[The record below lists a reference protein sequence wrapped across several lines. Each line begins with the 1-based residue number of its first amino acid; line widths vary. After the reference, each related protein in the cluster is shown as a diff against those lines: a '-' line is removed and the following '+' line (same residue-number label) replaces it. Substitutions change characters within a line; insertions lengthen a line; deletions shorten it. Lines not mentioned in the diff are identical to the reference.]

1 MKRTDSLELF
11 LLRFESLATRKAYKI
26 DIEQFYDFMSSTF
39 EKIKSLDR
47 VNLYHAESFVKK
59 LKNEKWASRT
69 INRKIASNLSFFE
82 FLIEKNEIV
91 ENVWNQIGRM
101 DNNVVYPVTSVGH
114 DDVQKLLDAIEGN
127 EEVSLLHQAILF
139 TLFTTGMKKGELINL
154 KIKDF
159 EDEDGVY
166 FIRIENKGSSTRIK
180 INNKCA
186 RRISRYLDELILSDY
201 ELNPSDW
208 LFRPSKNPLDTSDL
222 NKPMNPKSVDY
233 VIKRWCNEAGL
244 GTKISS
250 HSARKICLESA
261 IEKKPSSPIIQ
272 EKFGISQ
279 RTYSYYKKSSAE
291 GEFLH

>member
-1 MKRTDSLELF
+1 MKRTKRLEVF
-11 LLRFESLATRKAYKI
+11 LLKFESLATRKAYKI
-26 DIEQFYDFMSSTF
+26 DVEQFYDFMENTF
-39 EKIKSLDR
+39 ENIKSLDR
-47 VNLYHAESFVKK
+47 VNIYHVESFVKK
-59 LKNEKWASRT
+59 LKNENWASRT

-82 FLIEKNEIV
+82 FLADENEIV
-91 ENVWNQIGRM
+91 ENIWKQIGRM
-101 DNNVVYPVTSVGH
+101 DNNVVNHVTTVGH
-114 DDVQKLLDAIEGN
+114 DEVKNLLDAIEGN
-127 EEVSLLHQAILF
+127 EDVSLLHQAILF
-139 TLFTTGMKKGELINL
+139 TLFTTGIKKGELINL

-166 FIRIENKGSSTRIK
+166 FIRVENRGLSTRIK
-180 INNKCA
+180 INNRCA
-186 RRISRYLDELILSDY
+186 RRISRYLDELILSEF
-201 ELNPSDW
+201 ELSPSDW

-279 RTYSYYKKSSAE
+279 RTYSYYKKSSTE
-291 GEFLH
+291 GEVLH